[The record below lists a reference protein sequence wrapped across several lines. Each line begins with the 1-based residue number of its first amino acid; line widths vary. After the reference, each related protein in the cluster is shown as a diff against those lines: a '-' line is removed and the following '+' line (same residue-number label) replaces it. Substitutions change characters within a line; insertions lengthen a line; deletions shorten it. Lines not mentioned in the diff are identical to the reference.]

1 MINLW
6 ISEDIGRGDLT
17 KVIFDNQTVSAYWV
31 TKNDGVFCGGLIIK
45 KLFKTIDPLVH
56 IELLK
61 NDGDEIKKGE
71 KLLNLQG
78 PNSSLVT
85 GERTSLNIAMH
96 LSGIATATS
105 LLVKKLKGSGILLC
119 DTRKTSPGLRVFEKY
134 AIRCGGGVNHRLGLD
149 DAAMIKENHI
159 AWTEGIGPSIK
170 KIRMSSPW
178 TTRIIVE
185 AETATQAIE
194 AAEKGADGI
203 LLDEMDLNEIKSLVP
218 KLREIA
224 NKSDQ
229 RITRNLVIEISGIDP
244 KNVEDYKFSGV
255 DLISTSAPIT
265 KSSWIDMSMRFD
277 KKESY

>member
-31 TKNDGVFCGGLIIK
+31 TKNDGIFCGGYIIK
-45 KLFKTIDPLVH
+45 KLFNTIDPLVH

-71 KLLNLQG
+71 KLLNLRG

-85 GERTSLNIAMH
+85 GERTSLNLAMH

-170 KIRMSSPW
+170 KIRTSSPW

-244 KNVEDYKFSGV
+244 KNLEDYKFSGV

-265 KSSWIDMSMRFD
+265 KSSWIDMSMRFE